1 MQYLICSKVNAPSLL
16 VCSLSRLL
24 NGAQHGGSLAKGIKH
39 LVSERLEQQR
49 KEIRFRVL
57 RLIENKPEIS
67 QRELADELG
76 VSLGQINYQLKA
88 LKERGLIKVSDF
100 MRSDNK
106 LAYMYLLTPK
116 GVSSKLLITKEFLI
130 KKRSEFEQLK
140 FELETLE
147 KEVKET
153 KK

>member
-1 MQYLICSKVNAPSLL
+1 M
-16 VCSLSRLL
+16 
-24 NGAQHGGSLAKGIKH
+24 
-39 LVSERLEQQR
+39 SERLEQQR

-116 GVSSKLLITKEFLI
+116 GVSSKLLITKEFLV